1 LTWRVGRRAEPA
13 FALPAASQNIE
24 NEYLQVALNP
34 DGSLKSV
41 YDKDHQ
47 REILADRGNQL
58 WVYTDLPRQFDAWD
72 IDASY
77 VREGLELLATE
88 PPQLVQS
95 GPVCTIIR
103 VVRRFQNSTVTQ
115 EYSLLRGSRLLTI
128 KTRVQWQGRRQL
140 LRTLFPL
147 RIRSH
152 EFWAETA
159 FGAVA
164 RPTHQN
170 TPWDQAKFEVPG
182 HRWID
187 LSEPGYGVSLLTDSK
202 YGYSCHG
209 NVLGISL
216 LRSPIYPDPYAD
228 EGVHEFSYALFPHPG
243 DWQNGTV
250 RAAQQFNVPL
260 HAAQG
265 ESKLSWRL
273 AGGTLELACLKK
285 AEDSNDVVLRLY
297 EPHGSRGTAKLAV
310 TGRPLE
316 AAFLT
321 NILEEDETPVP
332 VEDGTD
338 LRVEFEPFQ
347 VITVKLSFGLD

>member
-1 LTWRVGRRAEPA
+1 HLR
-13 FALPAASQNIE
+13 
-24 NEYLQVALNP
+24 VALNQ
-34 DGSLKSV
+34 DGSLASV

-58 WVYTDLPRQFDAWD
+58 WVYTDVPRQFDAWD

-77 VREGLELLATE
+77 FREGAELLASE
-88 PPQLVQS
+88 PPQLIES
-95 GPVCTIIR
+95 GAACTAIR
-103 VVRRFQNSTVTQ
+103 VARKFQSSTITQ
-115 EYSLLRGSRLLTI
+115 DYLLVRGSRLLTI
-128 KTRVQWQGRRQL
+128 KTRAQWQGRRHL

-228 EGVHEFSYALFPHPG
+228 EGEHEFSYALFPHPG
-243 DWQNGTV
+243 DWRTGTV
-250 RAAQQFNVPL
+250 HAAQHFNVPL
-260 HAAQG
+260 YAAAQG
-265 ESKLSWRL
+265 ESKLAWRL
-273 AGGTLELACLKK
+273 SGGKLELACLKK
-285 AEDSNDVVLRLY
+285 AEDSDDVILRLY
-297 EPHGSRGTAKLAV
+297 EPHGSRGTAELSV
-310 TGRPLE
+310 TGRRLE

-321 NILEEDETPVP
+321 NILEENETPIP
-332 VEDGTD
+332 VEDGSN
-338 LRVEFEPFQ
+338 LRIEFGPFQ
-347 VITVKLSFGLD
+347 VITVKLRFGAG